1 MSAVILSFPRIR
13 ANTAQSDCV
22 LAERR
27 IRNALH
33 GMPGTIVTQAQ
44 ERAARRIRAG
54 ACWTLAADI
63 AIKWARNAEHNKP
76 EPPSAA

>member
-1 MSAVILSFPRIR
+1 MSAVILTFPRIR

-27 IRNALH
+27 IRSALK
-33 GMPGTIVTQAQ
+33 GTPGTIVTQAQ

-54 ACWTLAADI
+54 AFWSLAADR
-63 AIKWARNAEHNKP
+63 AIKWARCAVHNKP